1 MKQPQ
6 ALPAPALQRP
16 GPQARPWKQPRRRA
30 PQRALLPPSS
40 RYSWELWHN
49 GRPLVLLL
57 RRRGCLRRF
66 APQPA
71 FAEGP
76 RQQSCDPCALPRG
89 GSLPLSMP
97 AFRQSSVRIVS
108 MLFSLPSR
116 PRGIARLPIAA
127 LVMHESRCSG
137 ASRTLL
143 AVGGRRIAPNN
154 RRCPVGT
161 NSATGGKF
169 SDLRLLPELV
179 CARPMP
185 CGSFCYP
192 EPCCRSSNPGCAL
205 VT

>member
-6 ALPAPALQRP
+6 ALPAPARQRP
-16 GPQARPWKQPRRRA
+16 APQARPWRQPRRHVPR
-30 PQRALLPPSS
+30 RALLRPSS

-49 GRPLVLLL
+49 EQPRALLL

-108 MLFSLPSR
+108 MLLSLPWR

-127 LVMHESRCSG
+127 LVMRVSRCSG

-143 AVGGRRIAPNN
+143 AVGGRRITPDN
-154 RRCPVGT
+154 RLCPVGT
-161 NSATGGKF
+161 NSATGEKF

-179 CARPMP
+179 WARPMP
-185 CGSFCYP
+185 CGSFCYS
-192 EPCCRSSNPGCAL
+192 EPCRRSSNPGCAL